1 LGVDYF
7 VVMPNYWIKRR
18 LEGHDKELVKST
30 DISHLQRLW
39 DKFFTGEKP
48 IGLDTY
54 LENVWVYAA
63 IYVIATQAARTPW
76 HIFRVE
82 GDKLVPYKGEALRVL
97 SAPNDTMS
105 GFDLIERTVLHLE
118 LTGRAYWELA
128 FEGDKYEIYVIQ
140 PNLIEAINIDP
151 KGRVRS
157 YRYRSPQSEIA
168 RELPSHK
175 VVYFHYAHPLS
186 EYDGMS
192 PLLPAEHSIAADKN
206 SVKFTKYFFQRGL
219 MLQGVLES
227 DYAIPERERR
237 RLREEWAEMLSGI
250 ERAFSMPPVLEGG
263 IRYREIAT
271 NPKDIQFVDLRKMAR
286 EEILAALGVPPILIG
301 LTERASYA
309 NARVQ
314 ERVFW
319 LVTMLPKLTKI
330 EWTITNQLLRRHFA
344 NEGDL
349 IFKFD
354 TSEVEM
360 LTQQSRRTVGE
371 NLTTEGKKWD
381 KLTET

>member
-1 LGVDYF
+1 VVYF
-7 VVMPNYWIKRR
+7 GVMPYWVKRR
-18 LEGHDKELVKST
+18 LESHERELVKST
-30 DISHLQRLW
+30 DITHLQELW
-39 DKFFTGEKP
+39 QRFFTGKEVP
-48 IGLDTY
+48 VGLNTY

-63 IYVIATQAARTPW
+63 VYVIATQAARTPW
-76 HIFRVE
+76 KIYRIE
-82 GDKLVPYKGEALRVL
+82 GDKLEPYDGEAVKVL
-97 SAPNDTMS
+97 SQPNETMS

-140 PNLIEAINIDP
+140 PNHIETLDLDT

-157 YRYRSPQSEIA
+157 YKYRIPQLDLV
-168 RELPSHK
+168 RTLPAHK
-175 VVYFHYAHPLS
+175 VVYFHYAHPLN

-192 PLLPAEHSIAADKN
+192 PLVPAEHSIAADRN
-206 SVKFTKYFFQRGL
+206 STKFTKYFFQRGL
-219 MLQGVLES
+219 MLQGVLEC
-227 DYAIPERERR
+227 DYALPDRERR
-237 RLREEWAEMLSGI
+237 RIREEWAEMLSGI
-250 ERAFSMPPVLEGG
+250 ERAFSMPPILSSG

-330 EWTITNQLLRRHFA
+330 EWTITNQLLRRHFKD
-344 NEGDL
+344 EGEL
-349 IFKFD
+349 VFKFD
-354 TSEVEM
+354 TSEVEV
-360 LTQQSRRTVGE
+360 LTQRNRKTVGE
-371 NLTTEGKKWD
+371 SLSTEGKKWD